1 MTFLLFHYQI
11 SITYG
16 PVSSEPTS
24 LIVVEPKSPK
34 FLTTVV
40 DKKEGGRES
49 KIELKF
55 VDIINGLPL

>member
-49 KIELKF
+49 KI
-55 VDIINGLPL
+55 